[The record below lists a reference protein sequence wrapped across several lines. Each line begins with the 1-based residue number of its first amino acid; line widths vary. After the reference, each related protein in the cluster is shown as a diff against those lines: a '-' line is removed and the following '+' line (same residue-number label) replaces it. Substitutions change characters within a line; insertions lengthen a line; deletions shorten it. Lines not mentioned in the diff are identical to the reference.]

1 MTTSQTTAY
10 NALMASDSV
19 QTAFDL
25 RSSDTSSEFEFAEN
39 KDGWIQAHIAS
50 IDPSKDN
57 SPQEILDTV
66 SENMGNE
73 VGGSLK
79 TIVKTL
85 AI

>member
-25 RSSDTSSEFEFAEN
+25 RSSDTSAEFEFAEN

-50 IDPSKDN
+50 LDPEKDN

-66 SENMGNE
+66 ADNMSAE
-73 VGGSLK
+73 VGGSLN